1 MSGTSFKEYN
11 MRKQDDKISR
21 RELLRSAS
29 IAGSLVVAQGSA
41 IGGLLTGSGVAQ
53 AATKARTL
61 DADVIII
68 GAGLAGLQAALL
80 LQDEGARVLVVEAS
94 NRVGGRVHTLDTV
107 DGRPEAGGSEVGSG
121 YARTLSMLSRI
132 GSPATYKWADS
143 IQLPF
148 ALHVHGKLIDPATWD
163 KSELNDLPANERTS
177 FGMGPFALTQ
187 IFLPRPNPLE
197 DLTSWMDPKHASLDV
212 PFNTWLRSRGVSD
225 AALRYL
231 DAIVSA
237 DSAQDISALWQ
248 IRGAKV
254 SPLMG
259 SVDSLRSLVDGMSRL
274 PEGMRGLL
282 KGDVRLDSP
291 VTAIRERGD
300 HMEVIVRGRRTLRAG
315 RVICTVPLPVLRG
328 IRIEPGLPK
337 LQQEAVNQ
345 IPYTRG
351 LSVFFRIDKPYWDED
366 GMPASTWTLGPLGRV
381 FRHSKADGGYY
392 LWNFKSGLSA
402 RGYER
407 LTDKEA
413 GERALREFIAVRPS
427 VEGRIAP
434 IAVTS
439 WDRNPWTL
447 GHLPYRAPGQVA
459 KFGSVLGAAH
469 GRLHFAGDHT
479 AVLMTGMEGAMESG
493 ERAALEVLQS

>member
-1 MSGTSFKEYN
+1 MKD
-11 MRKQDDKISR
+11 KQKKLSR
-21 RELLRSAS
+21 RELIRSAS
-29 IAGSLVVAQGSA
+29 VAGSLMLAQSSA
-41 IGGLLTGSGVAQ
+41 IGSLLTGSRVAS
-53 AATKARTL
+53 ASTKGRAL

-68 GAGLAGLQAALL
+68 GAGLAGLQAASLL
-80 LQDEGARVLVVEAS
+80 EDEGARVLVIEAS
-94 NRVGGRVHTLDTV
+94 HRIGGRVHTLDTV

-121 YARTLSMLSRI
+121 YARTLSMLNRI
-132 GSPATYKWADS
+132 GSPPTYKWADS

-148 ALHVHGKLIDPATWD
+148 ALHVKGKLIDPAIWD
-163 KSELNDLPANERTS
+163 KSELNDLAVNERTS
-177 FGMGPFALTQ
+177 FGMGPFALAQ

-197 DLTSWMDPKHASLDV
+197 DLTSWMDPQHASLDI
-212 PFNTWLRSRGVSD
+212 PFDVWLRGRGVSD

-237 DSAQDISALWQ
+237 DSTKDISALWQ
-248 IRGAKV
+248 IRNAKV

-259 SVDSLRSLVDGMSRL
+259 SVDSLRSLVAGMSRL

-291 VTAIRERGD
+291 VTAIRDRGD
-300 HMEVIVRGRRTLRAG
+300 HMEVIVRGRRTLRAE

-328 IRIEPGLPK
+328 IRIEPGLPA
-337 LQQEAVNQ
+337 LQQEAVDK

-366 GMPASTWTLGPLGRV
+366 GFPASTWTLGPLGRV
-381 FRHSKADGGYY
+381 FRHAKSDGGYY

-402 RGYER
+402 RGYEK

-413 GERALREFIAVRPS
+413 GDRALREFIAVRPS

-447 GHLPYRAPGQVA
+447 GHLPYRAPGQIA
-459 KFGSVLGAAH
+459 KFGRILGAAR